1 MDMSSRRK
9 LKKEEGQT
17 KLKGL
22 IKDNTPN
29 KSAKQQ
35 TPQVQK
41 SQTRKE

>member
-1 MDMSSRRK
+1 MSFRQK

-29 KSAKQQ
+29 KSAKQ
-35 TPQVQK
+35 
-41 SQTRKE
+41 

>member
-22 IKDNTPN
+22 IKDNTSN
-29 KSAKQQ
+29 KSAKQ
-35 TPQVQK
+35 
-41 SQTRKE
+41 